1 MGAAQGIRRG
11 YQGVGTVKS
20 TENEPKIPALTE
32 QQEQDLRRAR
42 DMRTITGD
50 PRVRV
55 QVPTGI
61 ASEERPAPPSAKR
74 YQIG

>member
-1 MGAAQGIRRG
+1 MDTAQGIRRG

-20 TENEPKIPALTE
+20 TENVPKIPALTE

-61 ASEERPAPPSAKR
+61 PSEERPAPPSGKR